1 MAGSARS
8 ATGEQHRAHHR
19 ERAGFRDWDQGDDQ
33 PFLLVRAQQHR
44 ARGSIAGEGD
54 IAVGGVNRSRA
65 EQLNQHMLRDPNHA
79 SGPWL
84 TL

>member
-1 MAGSARS
+1 
-8 ATGEQHRAHHR
+8 
-19 ERAGFRDWDQGDDQ
+19 
-33 PFLLVRAQQHR
+33 
-44 ARGSIAGEGD
+44 
-54 IAVGGVNRSRA
+54 VGGVNRSRA